1 MTIAGLTACCCSTGV
16 DNARAADIS
25 HNRLISLP
33 QTLCNLSSL
42 SSLNVSHNHLQDSG
56 IPWQK
61 LCTGLNQ
68 LTSLLLGHNQL
79 QALPACLS
87 LLSRLV
93 QLGLQSNSLRQIQ
106 AGAFKGLG
114 QLEVLQLQDNELEQ
128 LHESLG
134 CCTRLVA
141 LNASSNSL
149 SSLPDSLCSA
159 AKLQVLVVNNN
170 RLTSLPSQ
178 LLVGCSSLTTLSAH
192 NNPITVK
199 YLRNAPGYEGYEA
212 RRQAQASKQIEGRV
226 MTDLSKAFSEG
237 ADVEQWQRWAAG
249 PTGLGS
255 DGSGRAG
262 HR

>member
-1 MTIAGLTACCCSTGV
+1 MANMAAKRASATAAGGSTAASTSNIADRRAVWNKIGIIALRDMQLGDLQPGWLTGV

-114 QLEVLQLQDNELEQ
+114 QLEVLQLQDNELE
-128 LHESLG
+128 
-134 CCTRLVA
+134 
-141 LNASSNSL
+141 
-149 SSLPDSLCSA
+149 
-159 AKLQVLVVNNN
+159 
-170 RLTSLPSQ
+170 
-178 LLVGCSSLTTLSAH
+178 
-192 NNPITVK
+192 
-199 YLRNAPGYEGYEA
+199 
-212 RRQAQASKQIEGRV
+212 
-226 MTDLSKAFSEG
+226 
-237 ADVEQWQRWAAG
+237 
-249 PTGLGS
+249 
-255 DGSGRAG
+255 
-262 HR
+262 